1 MLPFPNRAQRHKNS
15 VSRSSFFLKRYLL
28 KSDQPNRLN
37 FNEGPNLVEIL
48 FKLFLQM
55 FDLLNEIEKIP
66 YGSAS

>member
-1 MLPFPNRAQRHKNS
+1 MGNNGTRIPSLE
-15 VSRSSFFLKRYLL
+15 VLSFSKDIIL

-66 YGSAS
+66 YGSTS